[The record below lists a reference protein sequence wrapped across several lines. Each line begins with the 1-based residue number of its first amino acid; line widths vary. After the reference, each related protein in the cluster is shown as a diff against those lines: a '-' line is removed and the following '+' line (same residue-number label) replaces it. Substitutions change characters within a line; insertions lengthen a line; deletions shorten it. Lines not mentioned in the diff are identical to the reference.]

1 VSENVG
7 FTPVVRG
14 PRLSDTIA
22 ERLLEAILSGQF
34 KEGDPLPS
42 ERDLGEQFGVSRTV
56 VREAIRSLT
65 TKGVVEVRSGRGVRV
80 VRLDTA
86 PATEA
91 MSLLLRG
98 STDASFF
105 KVHEVRT
112 MLETQVAA
120 LAAERASD
128 SEIEELDRIVERME
142 DVTDDVEATSEL
154 DVEFHRVIAKSA
166 QNELYLVLLDSIGTL
181 LRQVRLATL
190 SIPHRPEKVID
201 EHRRI
206 VDAIKLHDPTLAR
219 AQMDDHLAN
228 VEEAWRNRE
237 HATDGVLTAGD

>member
-1 VSENVG
+1 MSESVE
-7 FTPVVRG
+7 FSPVVRG

-22 ERLLEAILSGQF
+22 DRLLEAILSGQF
-34 KEGDPLPS
+34 QEGDPLPS

-80 VRLDTA
+80 VRLDMA
-86 PATEA
+86 PVTEA

-98 STDASFF
+98 STDLNFV

-112 MLETQVAA
+112 MLETHFAM
-120 LAAERASD
+120 LAAQRAND
-128 SEIEELDRIVERME
+128 AEIAELDRIVDSME
-142 DVTDDVEATSEL
+142 EAVDDIEATSQL
-154 DVEFHRVIAKSA
+154 DVEFHRAIAKSA
-166 QNELYLVLLDSIGTL
+166 DNELYLVLLDSIGTL
-181 LRQVRLATL
+181 LLQIRLATL
-190 SIPHRPEKVID
+190 AIPHHPAKVIN

-206 VDAIKLHDPTLAR
+206 IEAIKLHDAELAR
-219 AQMDDHLAN
+219 TQMEDHLAN

-237 HATDGVLTAGD
+237 LTTGDGVTTLG

>member
-1 VSENVG
+1 MSDTVA

-86 PATEA
+86 PVTEA

-98 STDASFF
+98 STDITFF

-112 MLETQVAA
+112 MLETHFAA
-120 LAAERASD
+120 LAAQRASD
-128 SEIEELDRIVERME
+128 AEIAELDTIVDRME
-142 DVTDDVEATSEL
+142 EVTDDIEATSEL
-154 DVEFHRVIAKSA
+154 DVEFHRAIAKSA
-166 QNELYLVLLDSIGTL
+166 QNELYLVLLNSIGTML
-181 LRQVRLATL
+181 LQTRLATL
-190 SIPHRPEKVID
+190 AIPHRPEKVIN

-206 VDAIKLHDPTLAR
+206 IEAIKRHDPALAR
-219 AQMDDHLAN
+219 AQMEDHLAN
-228 VEEAWRNRE
+228 VEDAWRNRE
-237 HATDGVLTAGD
+237 EATDDGVASAG